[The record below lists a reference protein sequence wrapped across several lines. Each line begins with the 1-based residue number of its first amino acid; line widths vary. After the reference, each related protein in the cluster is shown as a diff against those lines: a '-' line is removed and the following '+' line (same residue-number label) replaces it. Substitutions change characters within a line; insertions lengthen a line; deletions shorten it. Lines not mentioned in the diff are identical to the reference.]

1 MKHRKCPDPVVLYV
15 LLAAACLGLAVPVAV
30 LDARWLILPA
40 ALLVLA
46 AVLLA
51 FHIRRLRRFVAV
63 NLGGRSFAGSKMQ
76 VSLAALPVPL
86 MLLSDG
92 VVIWYNDQFRDQVL
106 GGEDAV
112 RPLAASCLEGFDLAV
127 CARPHGQDLAANG
140 FRFTGYASPVPGG
153 AGGAL
158 VYLINNTFYKDTLD
172 EYTAS
177 RPAYLNIV
185 IDSYDELFT
194 DMKDS
199 EQAHELEAINR
210 LLEEYFSTTTG
221 FLRKVSNNRY
231 IAVIEER
238 DLHPMIEGR
247 FEILDKVRALLPSGM
262 LTLSIGVGH
271 GGKTL
276 AECQEMAR
284 QSIDIALGRGGDQ
297 AAVKTAD
304 GFEFYGGVSHGVEK
318 RSHVRSRIIA
328 NALADQI
335 RQSDSVIIMGHRMSD
350 LDAVGSAIGVLR
362 MCKMC
367 DVPAVIAV
375 QQGATLA
382 GALIDTFLKAG
393 ESHNFIEPRETLS
406 LITPDTLLIVVDT
419 YQKYLLESREIYE
432 KCKRVV
438 VIDHHRMAVGHIDNP
453 VLLYHEPYAS
463 SASELVC
470 ELLQFMPSADNI
482 TPLEAQALLAGIMLD
497 TRSFALHV
505 GVRTFEAAAWL
516 RSRGA
521 KTAETKLL
529 FNTSKEEYE
538 ARAAI
543 VESAYIYK
551 GCAIALSQELPP
563 EMSVVLPM
571 AANDLL
577 TINGVDASV
586 VAVAKNGG
594 VNISARSMGA
604 LNVQVILEGLGGG
617 GHLTMAGA
625 QLKDCTLKEAESRI
639 RAEIDRYRE
648 AQSAEKAAA
657 LV

>member
-1 MKHRKCPDPVVLYV
+1 M
-15 LLAAACLGLAVPVAV
+15 
-30 LDARWLILPA
+30 
-40 ALLVLA
+40 
-46 AVLLA
+46 
-51 FHIRRLRRFVAV
+51 
-63 NLGGRSFAGSKMQ
+63 
-76 VSLAALPVPL
+76 
-86 MLLSDG
+86 
-92 VVIWYNDQFRDQVL
+92 
-106 GGEDAV
+106 
-112 RPLAASCLEGFDLAV
+112 
-127 CARPHGQDLAANG
+127 
-140 FRFTGYASPVPGG
+140 
-153 AGGAL
+153 
-158 VYLINNTFYKDTLD
+158 
-172 EYTAS
+172 
-177 RPAYLNIV
+177 
-185 IDSYDELFT
+185 
-194 DMKDS
+194 
-199 EQAHELEAINR
+199 
-210 LLEEYFSTTTG
+210 
-221 FLRKVSNNRY
+221 
-231 IAVIEER
+231 
-238 DLHPMIEGR
+238 
-247 FEILDKVRALLPSGM
+247 
-262 LTLSIGVGH
+262 
-271 GGKTL
+271 
-276 AECQEMAR
+276 
-284 QSIDIALGRGGDQ
+284 
-297 AAVKTAD
+297 
-304 GFEFYGGVSHGVEK
+304 
-318 RSHVRSRIIA
+318 
-328 NALADQI
+328 
-335 RQSDSVIIMGHRMSD
+335 
-350 LDAVGSAIGVLR
+350 
-362 MCKMC
+362 
-367 DVPAVIAV
+367 

-382 GALIDTFLKAG
+382 GALIDTFIDAG

-551 GCAIALSQELPP
+551 GCAIALSQELPARN
-563 EMSVVLPM
+563 VGR
-571 AANDLL
+571 AAH
-577 TINGVDASV
+577 GRQRPAHHQRCGRQRRRRGQKRRRQHQRPQHGRAQRPGHS
-586 VAVAKNGG
+586 
-594 VNISARSMGA
+594 
-604 LNVQVILEGLGGG
+604 GGG
-617 GHLTMAGA
+617 WAAAGHLTMAGA